1 MLAPGLIDDIKVHI
15 FNASKITVGSE
26 WNYSNI
32 VSPFSRIYL
41 IMEGEGVIMPQHQM
55 HQLKAGYLYLIPS
68 YTLCG
73 YHCVEPISQYYLHFS
88 HQLSDGVKVFD
99 RISIKNEVKA
109 SALDLMLFDRLL
121 EINPNIALK
130 YSDPNIYEHRN
141 WSTNDFSTSANNVQL
156 ETIGILKQLF
166 SRFIENDLNADVSPK
181 TQYKLTNVFQHISK
195 HLYREIKIEELAEI
209 ACCSKDHFSRQFKK
223 ITSMLPNDYINI
235 KRIEKA
241 QELLIT
247 TSKSQKQISEE
258 AGFNS
263 QQYYTRI
270 FKRIVGATPAEYRK
284 MGGLI

>member
-15 FNASKITVGSE
+15 YNASKIKVGTE

-41 IMEGEGVIMPQHQM
+41 ITGGEGVIMPKNKM

-68 YTLCG
+68 YTLCS

-88 HQLSDGVKVFD
+88 HKLSDGVKIFD
-99 RISIKNEVKA
+99 RISIKNEVRA
-109 SALDLMLFDRLL
+109 TDLDYALFQRLL

-141 WSTNDFSTSANNVQL
+141 WSVNDFTSTSNSAQL

-166 SRFIENDLNADVSPK
+166 SRFIETDLKKEVSLK
-181 TQYKLTNVFQHISK
+181 TQYKLTNVFRHISTNL
-195 HLYREIKIEELAEI
+195 HRDIKLEELAEI

-223 ITSMLPNDYINI
+223 ITHMLPNDYINI

-247 TSKSQKQISEE
+247 TAKNQKQISEE

-270 FKRIVGATPAEYRK
+270 FKRIVGTTPVEYRK

>member
-15 FNASKITVGSE
+15 FNASKIKVGHD

-41 IMEGEGVIMPQHQM
+41 IMEGDGVVMPNQNM
-55 HQLKAGYLYLIPS
+55 HQLKPGYLYLIPS
-68 YTLCG
+68 YTLCS
-73 YHCVEPISQYYLHFS
+73 YHCVDPILQYYVHFS
-88 HQLSDGVKVFD
+88 HQLSDGVKIFD

-109 SALDLMLFDRLL
+109 MDIDYALFDRLL
-121 EINPNIALK
+121 EINPHINLK
-130 YSDPNIYEHRN
+130 FSDPNVYEQRN
-141 WSTNDFSTSANNVQL
+141 WYSNEVASPYNNVQL

-166 SRFIENDLNADVSPK
+166 SRFIQNESTKEVSLK
-181 TQYKLTNVFQHISK
+181 TQYRLTNVFQHIAT
-195 HLYREIKIEELAEI
+195 HLYREIKLDELAEI

-223 ITSMLPNDYINI
+223 TTGMLPNDYINV

-247 TSKSQKQISEE
+247 TAKSQKQISEE

-270 FKRIVGATPAEYRK
+270 FKKLIGTTPAEYRK